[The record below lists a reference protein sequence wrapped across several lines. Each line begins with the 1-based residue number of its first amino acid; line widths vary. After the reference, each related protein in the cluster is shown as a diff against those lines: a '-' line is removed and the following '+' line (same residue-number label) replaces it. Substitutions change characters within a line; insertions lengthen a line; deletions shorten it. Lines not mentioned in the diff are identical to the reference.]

1 MGKIR
6 NIIFDLGGVVI
17 DLKRENAVAALR
29 ELGVADADEIL
40 GLYCQSGAF
49 LALEKGE
56 ITAGEF
62 FDEIRRIC
70 GESGREMVSDL
81 EIQEAFNRFFIGIPL
96 SRLETLRKLRR
107 EGFRL
112 FVLSNTNPVMYNS
125 WIKRAFMQEG
135 LHINDYFNGIVLSY
149 EEGRCKPD
157 PELFATVPRRYG
169 LVPSETVMLDDSET
183 NCKAA
188 ESVGLQSIVIGGML
202 GFDMDSVADR
212 IIA

>member
-1 MGKIR
+1 M
-6 NIIFDLGGVVI
+6 I

-70 GESGREMVSDL
+70 GRSNEEPVSDL

-107 EGFRL
+107 EGYRL
-112 FVLSNTNPVMYNS
+112 FVLSNTNPVMYHS
-125 WIKRAFMQEG
+125 WIKKAFMQEG
-135 LHINDYFNGIVLSY
+135 LHVNDYFDGIVLSY
-149 EEGRCKPD
+149 EEGKCKPD

-169 LVPSETVMLDDSET
+169 LIPSETVMLDDSEA

-188 ESVGLQSIVIGGML
+188 ESVGLKSVVIGNAPGT
-202 GFDMDSVADR
+202 DMDAVAR
-212 IIA
+212 KIMEGTVIAEEK